1 MDPRRLLPIVV
12 LGEGVLLAMALAVA
26 WSARLPLPVGEPV
39 AGVAWG
45 VFAAVALGA
54 VNLVFL
60 RARSSGWPG
69 SALRYVCRVIVRP
82 LFEHVRLWHIIV
94 ISLLAGLGEELLFR
108 GVLQP
113 VIGLPLAS
121 LVFGAVHVGARSFI
135 GYGVWAA
142 CIGALF
148 GWLMVE
154 TGGLLAPIVAHA
166 VYDALALAYVRYGP
180 TDIYAIELDS
190 KAS

>member
-12 LGEGVLLAMALAVA
+12 LGEGILLVVAWLLAWLLGL
-26 WSARLPLPVGEPV
+26 RLPFEHHV

-45 VFAAVALGA
+45 AGAAVVLGV
-54 VNLVFL
+54 VNLASL
-60 RARSSGWPG
+60 RSRSNRWPG
-69 SALRYVCRVIVRP
+69 DALRHVCRIVVRP
-82 LFEHVRLWHIIV
+82 LFEHVTLWHILA
-94 ISLLAGLGEELLFR
+94 ISTVAGVAEEFLFR

-113 VIGLPLAS
+113 LVGLPLAS
-121 LVFGAVHVGARSFI
+121 VVFGAVHVGGRGFI

-148 GWLMVE
+148 GGLMMI

-166 VYDALALAYVRYGP
+166 VYDALALAYVRYGS
-180 TDIYAIELDS
+180 DNVCEQ
-190 KAS
+190 

>member
-12 LGEGVLLAMALAVA
+12 LGEGILLATAVAVA
-26 WSARLPLPVGEPV
+26 WGLELPLRLGHPIG
-39 AGVAWG
+39 GIGWG
-45 VFAAVALGA
+45 VFAAVALGV
-54 VNLVFL
+54 VNLGFL
-60 RARSSGWPG
+60 RTRTAGWPG
-69 SALRYVCRVIVRP
+69 NALRHVCRIIVRP
-82 LFEHVRLWHIIV
+82 LFEHVRMWHIV
-94 ISLLAGLGEELLFR
+94 LISMLAGLGEELLFR

-113 VIGLPLAS
+113 LIGLPLAS
-121 LVFGAVHVGARSFI
+121 LIFGAVHIGGRSLI

-148 GWLMVE
+148 GWLTVV

>member
-1 MDPRRLLPIVV
+1 MTW
-12 LGEGVLLAMALAVA
+12 GVL
-26 WSARLPLPVGEPV
+26 
-39 AGVAWG
+39 
-45 VFAAVALGA
+45 AAVALGIA
-54 VNLVFL
+54 NLALL
-60 RARSSGWPG
+60 RSAGNRWPG
-69 SALRYVCRVIVRP
+69 GALRHVCRIIVRP

-94 ISLLAGLGEELLFR
+94 ISVLAGLGEELLFR

-113 VIGLPLAS
+113 LIGLPLAS
-121 LVFGAVHVGARSFI
+121 AVFGAVHVGGRSFI

-180 TDIYAIELDS
+180 TDVYAIELDS
-190 KAS
+190 

>member
-1 MDPRRLLPIVV
+1 MDPRRLLPIVA
-12 LGEGVLLAMALAVA
+12 LGEGLLLAAALALA
-26 WSARLPLPVGEPV
+26 WWLRVPLD
-39 AGVAWG
+39 AGRPLAGTAWG
-45 VFAAVALGA
+45 IAGAVALGS
-54 VNLVFL
+54 VNLLFL
-60 RARSSGWPG
+60 RARRNGWPG
-69 SALRYVCRVIVRP
+69 GALRHVCRVIVRP
-82 LFEHVRLWHIIV
+82 LFEHVRVWHILV
-94 ISLLAGLGEELLFR
+94 ISALAGLGEELLFR

-113 VIGLPLAS
+113 IIGLTAAS
-121 LVFGAVHVGARSFI
+121 VVFGAVHIGGRGFI

-180 TDIYAIELDS
+180 QEICEEHTS
-190 KAS
+190 SPGS

>member
-1 MDPRRLLPIVV
+1 VDPHRLLPIVV
-12 LGEGVLLAMALAVA
+12 LGEGILLVTALAAA
-26 WSARLPLPVGEPV
+26 WGAGLPLSSGDPALGVG
-39 AGVAWG
+39 WG
-45 VFAAVALGA
+45 VFAAVALGV

-60 RARSSGWPG
+60 RAGSNVWPG
-69 SALRYVCRVIVRP
+69 TALRHVCRVIVRP
-82 LFEHVRLWHIIV
+82 LFEHVRLWHILV
-94 ISLLAGLGEELLFR
+94 ISVLAGIGEELLFR

-121 LVFGAVHVGARSFI
+121 AVFGAVHVGGRGFV

-190 KAS
+190 RPS

>member
-1 MDPRRLLPIVV
+1 MDPRRILPIVI
-12 LGEGVLLAMALAVA
+12 LGEGLILALAWVLA
-26 WSARLPLPVGEPV
+26 WAVNLPLPIGEV
-39 AGVAWG
+39 VTGTVWG
-45 VFAAVALGA
+45 IAAALALAAVNFSL
-54 VNLVFL
+54 L
-60 RARSSGWPG
+60 RAAGNRWPG
-69 SALRYVCRVIVRP
+69 DSLRFVCRVIVKP
-82 LFEHVRLWHIIV
+82 LFEHVQAWHIV
-94 ISLLAGLGEELLFR
+94 LVSLLAGMAEELLFR

-113 VIGLPLAS
+113 LVGLPVAS
-121 LVFGAVHVGARSFI
+121 AIFGMVHVGGRGFL

-180 TDIYAIELDS
+180 TDACD
-190 KAS
+190 

>member
-12 LGEGVLLAMALAVA
+12 LGEGILLATALGVA
-26 WSARLPLPVGEPV
+26 WAARLPLPIGEPIT
-39 AGVAWG
+39 GLAWG
-45 VFAAVALGA
+45 VCAAVALA
-54 VNLVFL
+54 IVNLVFL
-60 RARSSGWPG
+60 RAHAGGWPG
-69 SALRYVCRVIVRP
+69 GALRYVCRVIVRP
-82 LFEHVRLWHIIV
+82 LFEHVHMWHILL

-113 VIGLPLAS
+113 LIGLPLAS
-121 LVFGAVHVGARSFI
+121 LVFGAVHVGGRGFV

-148 GWLMVE
+148 GWLMVV

-180 TDIYAIELDS
+180 TDIYAIELD
-190 KAS
+190 

>member
-12 LGEGVLLAMALAVA
+12 LGEGILLATALAVA
-26 WSARLPLPVGEPV
+26 WGAGLPLSIGDPVV
-39 AGVAWG
+39 GVAWG
-45 VFAAVALGA
+45 VFAAVALA
-54 VNLVFL
+54 AINLVFL
-60 RARSSGWPG
+60 RTHGSGWPG
-69 SALRYVCRVIVRP
+69 GALRHVCRVIVRP
-82 LFEHVRLWHIIV
+82 LFEHVHLWHILL
-94 ISLLAGLGEELLFR
+94 ISVLAGLGEELLFR

-113 VIGLPLAS
+113 IIGLPLAS
-121 LVFGAVHVGARSFI
+121 LVFGAVHVGGRGFV

-148 GWLMVE
+148 GWLMVF

>member
-12 LGEGVLLAMALAVA
+12 LGEGLLLVAALAAA
-26 WSARLPLPVGEPV
+26 WGAGLPLPLGDPL
-39 AGVAWG
+39 AGTAWG
-45 VFAAVALGA
+45 VCAAVALA
-54 VNLVFL
+54 VVNLVFL
-60 RARSSGWPG
+60 RARASVWPG
-69 SALRYVCRVIVRP
+69 SALRYVCRMIVRP
-82 LFEHVRLWHIIV
+82 LFEHVRMWHIVV
-94 ISLLAGLGEELLFR
+94 ISVLAGLGEELLFR

-113 VIGLPLAS
+113 IVGLPLAS
-121 LVFGAVHVGARSFI
+121 LVFGAVHVGGRSFA

-148 GWLMVE
+148 GGLMVW

-190 KAS
+190 RAS